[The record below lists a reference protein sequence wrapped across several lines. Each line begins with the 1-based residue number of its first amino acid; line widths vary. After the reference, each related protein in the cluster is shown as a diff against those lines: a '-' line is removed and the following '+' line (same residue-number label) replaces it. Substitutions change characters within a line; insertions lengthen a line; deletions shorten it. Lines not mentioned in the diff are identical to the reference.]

1 MERDMMGAV
10 FVIGVFLTAALLSL
24 WIDWMGDV
32 WGVVWWIRGIVWMGM
47 LLCMIVVVM
56 WIIGA
61 FS

>member
-1 MERDMMGAV
+1 MGAV